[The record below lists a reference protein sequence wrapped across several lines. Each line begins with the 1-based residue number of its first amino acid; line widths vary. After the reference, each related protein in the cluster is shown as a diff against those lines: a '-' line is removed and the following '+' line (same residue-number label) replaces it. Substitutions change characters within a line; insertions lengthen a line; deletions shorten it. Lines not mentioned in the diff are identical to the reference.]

1 MMKEKIKVSELM
13 CGGCVERIESKM
25 KTIGVTFVFDMKSGI
40 ATVEF
45 DPNQITLAQIVE
57 RIDWMGFP
65 AEATV

>member
-1 MMKEKIKVSELM
+1 MKEKIKVHELM

-25 KTIGVTFVFDMKSGI
+25 KTIGVDFVFDMKSGV

-45 DPNQITLAQIVE
+45 DPNQITLTQIIE

-65 AEATV
+65 AETAV